1 MSQTETAINLGN
13 VGEIIAKR
21 QLYYFDDA
29 HQRRTVSVIVG
40 KPHLSPSSQEY
51 ECPFQ
56 LIGIGSERPQIA
68 TGRDSMQALQSA
80 LILVGALLNHL
91 NDQLGR
97 KLIWE
102 GAIQGE
108 LGFP

>member
-1 MSQTETAINLGN
+1 MSRTERAMNAGK
-13 VGEIIAKR
+13 VGEVIATR
-21 QLYYFDDA
+21 QLYYFDEA
-29 HQRRTVSVIVG
+29 HQRKTVSVILG
-40 KPHLSPSSQEY
+40 KPQPVLDSEQY
-51 ECPFQ
+51 ECRFQ
-56 LIGIGSERPQIA
+56 LIGIGSEQPQTA

-80 LILVGALLNHL
+80 LVLLGALLNHL

-108 LGFP
+108 LGLP